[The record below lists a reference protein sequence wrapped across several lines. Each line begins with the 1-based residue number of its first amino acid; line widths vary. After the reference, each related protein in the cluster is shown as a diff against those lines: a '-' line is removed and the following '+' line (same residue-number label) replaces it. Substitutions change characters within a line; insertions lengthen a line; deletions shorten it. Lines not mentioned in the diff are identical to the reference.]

1 MRCAVCNT
9 DNPDA
14 AVACSSCGSPLAVE
28 APATSEQVLATGTV
42 LQGGAFVVEGVLG
55 QGGFGITYKS
65 RDARLNRTVALK
77 EFFPQAQGCLR
88 RGTTVQPS
96 GGLTIGEFHEERNKF
111 LEEGQRLAQFQHPS
125 IVKVFSLFEENN
137 TAYMVMEFLQGKTLL
152 KMVEE
157 TGPLEERLLVQLIGQ
172 VADALGVVHQANVIH
187 RDIKPENIMV
197 ALG

>member
-14 AVACSSCGSPLAVE
+14 AVACRSCGSPLAAE
-28 APATSEQVLATGTV
+28 AAAVSEQVLTIGTA
-42 LQGGAFVVEGVLG
+42 LPGGAFVVEGVLG

-88 RGTTVQPS
+88 RGTTVHPS
-96 GGLTIGEFHEERNKF
+96 GGITIGEFREERNKF

-125 IVKVFSLFEENN
+125 IVKVFCIRDRGAHWRPDA
-137 TAYMVMEFLQGKTLL
+137 TIRG
-152 KMVEE
+152 
-157 TGPLEERLLVQLIGQ
+157 TGPSSQ
-172 VADALGVVHQANVIH
+172 
-187 RDIKPENIMV
+187 
-197 ALG
+197 